1 MKKLL
6 LCALLLVPYITS
18 ADDSMQSQMLD
29 AQIEKLEQEYS
40 EKLSALQQCEKQT
53 KGFKIA
59 GITTLSLT
67 GVGIY
72 ANVKLADKL
81 KKASSSGASGGK
93 GSPVSPT
100 DNRSQSD
107 KDCESVRSL
116 FAAGLATQLE
126 VDETCGNA

>member
-6 LCALLLVPYITS
+6 FCVLVLLPQIVT
-18 ADDSMQSQMLD
+18 ADDSIQSQMLD

-40 EKLSALQQCEKQT
+40 EKLTALQKCEQET

-72 ANVKLADKL
+72 ANVKLSEKL
-81 KKASSSGASGGK
+81 KKASSGVSGG
-93 GSPVSPT
+93 GTLYT
-100 DNRSQSD
+100 DTRPQTE
-107 KDCESVRSL
+107 KDCDSIALLCEIGELSGEECS
-116 FAAGLATQLE
+116 G
-126 VDETCGNA
+126 C

>member
-6 LCALLLVPYITS
+6 FCVFVLLPQIAC
-18 ADDSMQSQMLD
+18 ADDSIQSQMLD

-40 EKLSALQQCEKQT
+40 EKLTALQKCEQET

-72 ANVKLADKL
+72 ANVKLAEKL
-81 KKASSSGASGGK
+81 KKASSGAAGGG
-93 GSPVSPT
+93 GSLYT
-100 DNRSQSD
+100 DTRPQTE
-107 KDCESVRSL
+107 KDCDSIALLCEIGELSGEECS
-116 FAAGLATQLE
+116 G
-126 VDETCGNA
+126 C